1 MNLLAPNLF
10 RQKRISSTHE
20 ASRINQ
26 RRPRSCQVS
35 LLTRLA
41 TCRMHCVGR
50 CCWHSLRQLFFNYL
64 THSSCLK
71 TLNQTKCSVV
81 KEEEKQPFFSLKP
94 AAVSTHQPAQLSG
107 AKLGPTSMLQSF
119 YHFHCNQHPNRYAN
133 AACLAGGVL
142 FCSGLGFLFFLKRK
156 EKFHQ
161 LHRKRGKK
169 TGCPNYFQ

>member
-1 MNLLAPNLF
+1 M
-10 RQKRISSTHE
+10 
-20 ASRINQ
+20 
-26 RRPRSCQVS
+26 
-35 LLTRLA
+35 A

-50 CCWHSLRQLFFNYL
+50 CCWHSLRQLFFIYL

-71 TLNQTKCSVV
+71 TLNQTKCSFV
-81 KEEEKQPFFSLKP
+81 KDEEKQPFFSLKP

-142 FCSGLGFLFFLKRK
+142 FCSGLGFLFFFVFFEEEGEVPSAAPEKRQK
-156 EKFHQ
+156 NWLSQ
-161 LHRKRGKK
+161 LFPMNLIRHRW
-169 TGCPNYFQ
+169 TPVTF